1 MRKLTKL
8 SAACFAV
15 LMGTASAAYASEQAD
30 VAAAI
35 KAAQEAVAAAQKA
48 EAAAI
53 KAQKA
58 AELAQKRAE
67 AAQAEALAQA
77 KAARMDAQAAKT
89 DALAARTAVESMPEE
104 GAATQSADAGWK
116 PTFDFHGYFR
126 SGLGLSRNDANMEW
140 QKSKLGRL
148 GNERDTYGELEFGA
162 EVYRLNDVSF
172 YVDSMLSMVSD
183 GNRDDESLNNDD
195 DVTFGLRQFNLQIKG
210 LIPGA
215 PDAVIWGGKRF
226 YQRHDI
232 HIIDSKYWNISG
244 AGAGIEYLPVGPGT
258 FSFAW
263 IRNGSNNVDYRY
275 DTDWNIN
282 NDPYK
287 GTQNQDI
294 NYIDLR
300 YAGLRPWQGAWTE
313 FGIDVAIPDDADAPA
328 TNHGGE
334 PGHVDGNP
342 LYDNG
347 TGVMLTAEL
356 SQDMFGGY
364 NKTVLQ
370 YATGALAQNMVTIG
384 GGWYDSWSDNENA
397 WGLSL
402 INTGE
407 IPINNKFSFTHVLH
421 YGYVDGDGT
430 ATVDDVKNVDDI
442 QMFRAVARTS
452 YQMTQYM
459 RFLTELGMFIEK
471 ANQSWGGDYLMRG
484 QKYTVALAFAPSTE
498 ILSRPELRLYASYL
512 HSSDGRLISN
522 SKYNGEEMYED
533 NWNIGV
539 QAEAWW

>member
-116 PTFDFHGYFR
+116 PSFDFHGYFR

-195 DVTFGLRQFNLQIKG
+195 L
-210 LIPGA
+210 
-215 PDAVIWGGKRF
+215 
-226 YQRHDI
+226 
-232 HIIDSKYWNISG
+232 
-244 AGAGIEYLPVGPGT
+244 
-258 FSFAW
+258 
-263 IRNGSNNVDYRY
+263 
-275 DTDWNIN
+275 
-282 NDPYK
+282 
-287 GTQNQDI
+287 
-294 NYIDLR
+294 
-300 YAGLRPWQGAWTE
+300 
-313 FGIDVAIPDDADAPA
+313 
-328 TNHGGE
+328 
-334 PGHVDGNP
+334 
-342 LYDNG
+342 
-347 TGVMLTAEL
+347 
-356 SQDMFGGY
+356 
-364 NKTVLQ
+364 
-370 YATGALAQNMVTIG
+370 
-384 GGWYDSWSDNENA
+384 
-397 WGLSL
+397 
-402 INTGE
+402 
-407 IPINNKFSFTHVLH
+407 
-421 YGYVDGDGT
+421 
-430 ATVDDVKNVDDI
+430 
-442 QMFRAVARTS
+442 
-452 YQMTQYM
+452 
-459 RFLTELGMFIEK
+459 
-471 ANQSWGGDYLMRG
+471 
-484 QKYTVALAFAPSTE
+484 
-498 ILSRPELRLYASYL
+498 
-512 HSSDGRLISN
+512 
-522 SKYNGEEMYED
+522 
-533 NWNIGV
+533 
-539 QAEAWW
+539 